1 MLELY
6 PLKRKLIKPV
16 LFDRTRLA
24 RLFGVRNK
32 LFMDKI
38 FRLTSSE
45 YAKLIGITNEAL
57 RSRRRRNL
65 EDGNFTKVGKEY
77 FWKTPVRGRPDI
89 ELAAPNNRSVSSM
102 IPGPISLK
110 RKRRRGVMKKGEST
124 NYHNAPN
131 GWQLEQLN
139 RIRALGK
146 LREELS
152 DEVVDELAPEM
163 FEQAKK
169 NLAAKKEKEF
179 KKELAKAERPPGER
193 IVGID
198 YTPKKYGTMLNAR
211 GLKSI
216 EDKKHQSLLRKD
228 HQKHGVKYINKFDME
243 GRLYRSNQLDFSDSG
258 SGGTRFGSN
267 NNSYYDIAPPTNDGS
282 VSFNERDLPPD
293 DRDPIFKNK
302 IQESIYRLKK
312 NK

>member
-1 MLELY
+1 
-6 PLKRKLIKPV
+6 
-16 LFDRTRLA
+16 
-24 RLFGVRNK
+24 
-32 LFMDKI
+32 MDKI

-45 YAKLIGITNEAL
+45 YGKLIGITNEAL

-65 EDGNFTKVGKEY
+65 EDGNFKKVGKEY

-89 ELAAPNNRSVSSM
+89 ELAAANDRGLKYV
-102 IPGPISLK
+102 IPGSGSLK
-110 RKRRRGVMKKGEST
+110 RKRRRGVMKRGEST

-131 GWQLEQLN
+131 GWQLEQAN
-139 RIRALGK
+139 QIKALGK
-146 LREELS
+146 IRDGLG
-152 DEVVDELAPEM
+152 DEVVDEITPEL
-163 FEQAKK
+163 FELAKK

-179 KKELAKAERPPGER
+179 KKELAKAERPPGDR
-193 IVGID
+193 IIGLD

-258 SGGTRFGSN
+258 RSGTRFGSD

-282 VSFNERDLPPD
+282 VSFNSRDLPPD
-293 DRDPIFKNK
+293 DRDPIFTSKV
-302 IQESIYRLKK
+302 QESIYRLKK

>member
-1 MLELY
+1 
-6 PLKRKLIKPV
+6 
-16 LFDRTRLA
+16 
-24 RLFGVRNK
+24 
-32 LFMDKI
+32 MDKI

-45 YAKLIGITNEAL
+45 YAKLIGISNEAL
-57 RSRRRRNL
+57 RSRRRRKL
-65 EDGNFTKVGKEY
+65 EQGNFIKDGKEY
-77 FWKTPVRGRPDI
+77 FWKTPLRGRPDI
-89 ELAAPNNRSVSSM
+89 ELATPNDRGLKYGIPVS
-102 IPGPISLK
+102 GSLK

-146 LREELS
+146 IREELG
-152 DEVVDELAPEM
+152 DDVVDELAPEM
-163 FEQAKK
+163 FELAKK
-169 NLAAKKEKEF
+169 KLAAKKEKDF
-179 KKELAKAERPPGER
+179 KKELAKAERPPGDR
-193 IVGID
+193 IIGLD
-198 YTPKKYGTMLNAR
+198 YTPKKYGTMLSAR
-211 GLKSI
+211 GLKNAD
-216 EDKKHQSLLRKD
+216 DKKHQLLLRKD

-258 SGGTRFGSN
+258 SGGTRFGSG

>member
-1 MLELY
+1 
-6 PLKRKLIKPV
+6 
-16 LFDRTRLA
+16 
-24 RLFGVRNK
+24 
-32 LFMDKI
+32 
-38 FRLTSSE
+38 
-45 YAKLIGITNEAL
+45 
-57 RSRRRRNL
+57 
-65 EDGNFTKVGKEY
+65 
-77 FWKTPVRGRPDI
+77 
-89 ELAAPNNRSVSSM
+89 
-102 IPGPISLK
+102 
-110 RKRRRGVMKKGEST
+110 
-124 NYHNAPN
+124 
-131 GWQLEQLN
+131 
-139 RIRALGK
+139 
-146 LREELS
+146 
-152 DEVVDELAPEM
+152 
-163 FEQAKK
+163 
-169 NLAAKKEKEF
+169 
-179 KKELAKAERPPGER
+179 
-193 IVGID
+193 
-198 YTPKKYGTMLNAR
+198 MLNAR